1 MKNAALLTLL
11 FQPALLLIDFGH
23 FQYNSVMLGL
33 FLAWLGWEDTDDRIG
48 FTLLAVTSLT
58 SGRDLLGAFFFTLS
72 LGFKQ
77 MALYYAPAVGS
88 YLLGK
93 CLYLGLKDGYVSH
106 FSSPPHPIPLTTD
119 SAQLFVRLAV
129 ITAGTFFLLFLP
141 FLPPLAPISAILD
154 PITRIFPFNRGI
166 FEDKVANFWCA
177 SNVVLK
183 WRLWASQITLMRLS
197 TLLTFIGFLGAA
209 IAPISAWLR
218 LRNQDRT
225 TTRVEV
231 VPSVMQTVLLLA
243 LLNSS
248 MSFFLFSFQ
257 VHEKTILLPLLPLT
271 LLLSTAPHDS
281 STFKLGALANNVG
294 MFRCASVLNESR
306 SDDKAFLTVCGLF
319 CERTGWL
326 HSILSLRYCG
336 TD

>member
-1 MKNAALLTLL
+1 
-11 FQPALLLIDFGH
+11 
-23 FQYNSVMLGL
+23 MLGS
-33 FLAWLGWEDTDDRIG
+33 FLAHARLSWKALTIIVG
-48 FTLLAVTSLT
+48 FTLLAATSFI

-88 YLLGK
+88 YLIGK
-93 CLYLGLKDGYVSH
+93 CLYLGPRDGYVYAL
-106 FSSPPHPIPLTTD
+106 PPTQPVLLTNN
-119 SAQLFVRLAV
+119 SIQLFIRLAIV
-129 ITAGTFFLLFLP
+129 TAGTFFLLFLP
-141 FLPPLAPISAILD
+141 FLPPFAPISAILD

-177 SNVVLK
+177 TNVVLK
-183 WRLWASQITLMRLS
+183 WRLWASQSTLMRLS
-197 TLLTFIGFLGAA
+197 TLFTFLGFLGAA
-209 IAPISAWLR
+209 IAPIRAWLR

-225 TTRVEV
+225 TE

-257 VHEKTILLPLLPLT
+257 VHEKTILLPLLPIT

-281 STFKLGALANNVG
+281 STFKLGVLANNVG
-294 MFRCASVLNESR
+294 MFRCASELCSTSR
-306 SDDKAFLTVCGLF
+306 K
-319 CERTGWL
+319 
-326 HSILSLRYCG
+326 
-336 TD
+336 